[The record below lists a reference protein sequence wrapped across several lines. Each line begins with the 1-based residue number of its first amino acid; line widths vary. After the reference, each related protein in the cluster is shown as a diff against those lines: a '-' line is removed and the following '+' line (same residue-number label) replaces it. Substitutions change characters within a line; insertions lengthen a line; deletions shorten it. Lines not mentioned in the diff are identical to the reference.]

1 MIRGNIQMLKERDAA
16 GSGRKAGKEIDLK
29 AVMERIREKADQR
42 SFEEIPDFQEI
53 VTGFKKD
60 TAFDIDLLQDD
71 IRKMTLGYKITP
83 ESSFV
88 GNGMKGFLKRAVWRV
103 NGFWVSQLA
112 AQQSWFNNSA
122 ARGFIQTKNHIL
134 QQQDTIDML
143 RRRIARMER
152 ELEHLKEN
160 QDREI

>member
-1 MIRGNIQMLKERDAA
+1 MGRGNYCPSGECADQWYVDYDGYRYDEEEGERCE
-16 GSGRKAGKEIDLK
+16 EID
-29 AVMERIREKADQR
+29 
-42 SFEEIPDFQEI
+42 F
-53 VTGFKKD
+53 
-60 TAFDIDLLQDD
+60 DLLQDD

-143 RRRIARMER
+143 RKRIARMER